1 MKFMSGEKQD
11 LNRNIVES
19 KVFADSEEEFNDTD
33 LNRNIVESKGI
44 KCQVYII
51 LRFNL
56 NRNIVESKGDYNRS
70 ISRFIIILI
79 ET

>member
-33 LNRNIVESKGI
+33 LNRNIVESK
-44 KCQVYII
+44 
-51 LRFNL
+51 
-56 NRNIVESKGDYNRS
+56 
-70 ISRFIIILI
+70 
-79 ET
+79 